1 MKRLVVSA
9 EADAELRAI
18 YRFTW
23 RRWGEVR
30 ADSYTAQ
37 FHDAYAKLAS
47 GAAAG
52 RFFRNLDGLEL
63 RRLEIGRH
71 VVVFALREGAVL
83 VLQIFHDRMD
93 IVARIERLVARFKSR
108 GVI

>member
-9 EADAELRAI
+9 EANAELRAI

-23 RRWGEVR
+23 RKWGEAR
-30 ADSYTAQ
+30 ADSHVAQ
-37 FHDAYAKLAS
+37 FHDAYIRLAS
-47 GAAAG
+47 GTAAG
-52 RFFRNLDGLEL
+52 RFFRYLDGLEL

-71 VVVFALREGAVL
+71 VVVFALRDDAVF

-93 IVARIERLVARFKSR
+93 ILARVKRLLRRLSTR
-108 GVI
+108 GAI